1 MAKVREADLSRPSSK
16 SWSVTVA
23 WSLMGLLPLP
33 VTITP
38 DGGLGNGKDMG
49 NGGCTDGAN
58 CAQVCGGA
66 GGPGK
71 RTSRAP
77 GFRLSPEGRVLVSSP
92 RRKPGPRHAHER
104 RAGVPAFAGTTSVWP
119 VTPP

>member
-1 MAKVREADLSRPSSK
+1 MGMVMAKVREADLSRPSSK

-49 NGGCTDGAN
+49 TGGCTDGAN
-58 CAQVCGGA
+58 CVQVCGGR
-66 GGPGK
+66 GP
-71 RTSRAP
+71 RQAHEPRAP
-77 GFRLSPEGRVLVSSP
+77 GFRLSPEGRVFVSSP
-92 RRKPGPRHAHER
+92 RRKP
-104 RAGVPAFAGTTSVWP
+104 
-119 VTPP
+119 